1 MCVPERKE
9 AEMMLLNLL
18 NRTLKNQSDI
28 DLLMDLATKN
38 EYAIPMKGIRHKF
51 DSMQKQPLTHDDWND
66 MDTLMH
72 YFGPQRLLS
81 KREKTKKCCSALPP
95 T

>member
-1 MCVPERKE
+1 MEELKMCVPERKE
-9 AEMMLLNLL
+9 AEMKLLNLL

-51 DSMQKQPLTHDDWND
+51 DSMEKQPLTQDDWND
-66 MDTLMH
+66 RDTLMH
-72 YFGPQRLLS
+72 YFGP
-81 KREKTKKCCSALPP
+81 
-95 T
+95 